1 MGRCKTLSAVY
12 DTVRF
17 MLIRLRYASTLSD
30 ATTPDD
36 LVAIVAWSAEWNR
49 AHAITGILAVDG
61 RKVMQ
66 VLEGSAEAVD
76 ALFVQIARD
85 PRHHGVIVL
94 DRFEIPEVSF
104 DDWGMVRRSMVAMLL
119 TVEGW

>member
-1 MGRCKTLSAVY
+1 
-12 DTVRF
+12 
-17 MLIRLRYASTLSD
+17 MLIRLRYASTLSE
-30 ATTPDD
+30 ATTPAD
-36 LVAIVAWSAEWNR
+36 LSAIVAWSAEWNR

-66 VLEGSAEAVD
+66 VLEGPAAAVD

-85 PRHHGVIVL
+85 PRHQGVVVL
-94 DRFEIPEVSF
+94 DRGEIPAVSF

>member
-1 MGRCKTLSAVY
+1 
-12 DTVRF
+12 
-17 MLIRLRYASTLSD
+17 MLIRLRYASTLSE
-30 ATTPDD
+30 ATTQED

-66 VLEGSAEAVD
+66 VLEGSGEAVED
-76 ALFVQIARD
+76 LFVQIARD
-85 PRHHGVIVL
+85 TRHHGVVVL
-94 DRFEIPEVSF
+94 DRFEIPAVSF